1 MNIFTKHRTYQLFA
15 LLLLAVF
22 VSSLLIK
29 PVHIAFSQH
38 EHKKEVIHIH
48 DEVEFS
54 TNHYEYCPILDFEFC
69 TFIQHTKTEL
79 PHVNFRIC
87 SEQALHTVTCL
98 ASISSHIF
106 QLRAPP
112 ALALNSFF
120 DIKTILFC

>member
-1 MNIFTKHRTYQLFA
+1 MNIFTKQTTHQLFA

-29 PVHIAFSQH
+29 PAHIVFSHH
-38 EHKKEVIHIH
+38 EHESEVIHIQ
-48 DEVEFS
+48 DEAEF
-54 TNHYEYCPILDFEFC
+54 TANHYEYCAILEYEFC

-87 SEQALHTVTCL
+87 SEQTLHTVTCL
-98 ASISSHIF
+98 ANISSHIF

-112 ALALNSFF
+112 ALA
-120 DIKTILFC
+120 